1 MREQQRSMEQKTDS
15 KGGDSSGG
23 GNDDSGLTLDLANIF
38 FKRHTSKDATLRNK
52 IVRTI
57 ASFACVHQTFRLL
70 FTCKEMLAPLE
81 EIFQGYQL
89 PMVCNMRRGSG
100 KMFRLMVRTPNSR
113 WLEWL
118 ATSRVKEL
126 KMPTRVTDK
135 EMLIMFGDDRFS
147 ELESLNLYGCKKI
160 TDASVLEVA
169 RRCSNLQSLNLYCCE
184 NITDASLLEVARRCS
199 NLQSLDLT
207 WCSNITDAGVLEVAR
222 GCSNLQSL
230 GLYGSMRG
238 ITYPGKNVLRESY
251 PQLELSDTRD

>member
-169 RRCSNLQSLNLYCCE
+169 RRCSNLQSLNLSLNLFGCR
-184 NITDASLLEVARRCS
+184 NITDASVLEVARRCS
-199 NLQSLDLT
+199 NLETLNLGYCAVSEEIYMMTVEDLHL
-207 WCSNITDAGVLEVAR
+207 NFH
-222 GCSNLQSL
+222 
-230 GLYGSMRG
+230 M
-238 ITYPGKNVLRESY
+238 
-251 PQLELSDTRD
+251 